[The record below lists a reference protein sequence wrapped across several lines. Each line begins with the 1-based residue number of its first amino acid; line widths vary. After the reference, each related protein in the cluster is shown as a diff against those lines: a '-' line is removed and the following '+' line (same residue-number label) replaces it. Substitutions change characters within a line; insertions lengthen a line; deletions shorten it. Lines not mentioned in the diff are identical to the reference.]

1 MIGLIAMASEV
12 NSCYLLSANTIWYHT
27 IEICDV
33 WALLLKEFGLSH
45 HQYLKT
51 MGFLRLKMAKMAKI
65 KKLLFIRIVDNYI
78 LNHSYKK
85 HFFDFGH
92 FGHFEPQKTHSF
104 KVGSVR

>member
-65 KKLLFIRIVDNYI
+65 KKMLFIRMVQNIIIYN
-78 LNHSYKK
+78 SY
-85 HFFDFGH
+85 
-92 FGHFEPQKTHSF
+92 E
-104 KVGSVR
+104 

>member
-12 NSCYLLSANTIWYHT
+12 NSGYLLSANTIWYHT

-65 KKLLFIRIVDNYI
+65 KKCFL
-78 LNHSYKK
+78 
-85 HFFDFGH
+85 
-92 FGHFEPQKTHSF
+92 
-104 KVGSVR
+104 